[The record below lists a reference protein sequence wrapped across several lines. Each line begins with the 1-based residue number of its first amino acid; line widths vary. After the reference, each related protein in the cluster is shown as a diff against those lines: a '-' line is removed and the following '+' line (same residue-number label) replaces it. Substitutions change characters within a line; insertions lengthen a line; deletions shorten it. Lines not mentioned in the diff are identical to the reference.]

1 MNNLKKLNIQ
11 QVIITQ
17 PILDAALELNPII
30 DTYYFSINKN
40 TTSNDFRL
48 NRMDNMMN
56 ADFDRLL
63 LKDPVVLK
71 AFKNENGKQFGR
83 KINGKIKPLYEI
95 IDGRHRMCRIIL
107 EQMTE
112 LECLIL

>member
-40 TTSNDFRL
+40 S
-48 NRMDNMMN
+48 
-56 ADFDRLL
+56 
-63 LKDPVVLK
+63 
-71 AFKNENGKQFGR
+71 
-83 KINGKIKPLYEI
+83 
-95 IDGRHRMCRIIL
+95 
-107 EQMTE
+107 
-112 LECLIL
+112 